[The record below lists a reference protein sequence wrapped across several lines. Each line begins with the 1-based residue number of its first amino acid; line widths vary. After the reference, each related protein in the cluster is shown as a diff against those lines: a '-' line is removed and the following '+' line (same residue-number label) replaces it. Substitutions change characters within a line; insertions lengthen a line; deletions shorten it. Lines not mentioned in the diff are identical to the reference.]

1 MKRLLPW
8 GFALLLSGCIPQE
21 PRPVP
26 PQPFQFRRLDLS
38 QNDARG
44 RRLWELNSPR
54 AQYSL
59 DQRQA
64 TVEQPSG
71 RLFRQGKPAYAITAR
86 QGVVIR
92 DGEQVQLNGGVS
104 LRTLDQRRVL
114 IRAEQAVWRPGS
126 HTIDLLGK
134 PVADEGRQRL
144 TAGSARFHTAD
155 ERLELTGQPRLRI
168 WDQAPPGQGPATV
181 DVAIQNGAWNTA
193 SGQLTAAGPV
203 TGLQRRGQGRPD
215 RQLTA
220 SALDGNT
227 REEWLDLL
235 APVTMNDPAE
245 QSSLQ
250 AERSRWWYRQN
261 RFTTAAQA
269 RAQVRQLSMAGADV
283 EVRQN
288 ERQIQVGRSCQ
299 VTQPNESLRADRCL
313 WNWGTGALQADGS
326 VELRR
331 SNLRQVTRAA
341 TLQGTTDARGQVTVA
356 APGQRVTTVLQ
367 VPPARQTPQAPPPP
381 PLQGSPPA
389 IAF

>member
-1 MKRLLPW
+1 MLPW
-8 GFALLLSGCIPQE
+8 ASALLLSGCIPQE

-54 AQYSL
+54 AHYSL
-59 DQRQA
+59 DRRQA

-71 RLFRQGKPAYAITAR
+71 RLFRQGKPAYAITAS

-134 PVADEGRQRL
+134 PLAEEGRQRL
-144 TAGSARFHTAD
+144 TAGSARFQTAN
-155 ERLELTGQPRLRI
+155 EHLELLGQPRLLI
-168 WDQAPPGQGPATV
+168 WDQSSPGRGPATV

-203 TGLQRRGQGRPD
+203 NGRQRRGQGRPD

-220 SALDGNT
+220 SALVGNT
-227 REEWLDLL
+227 RDEWLDLL
-235 APVTMNDPAE
+235 APVTVDDPGE
-245 QSSLQ
+245 RSSLQ
-250 AERSRWWYRQN
+250 ADRSRWWYRQN
-261 RFTTAAQA
+261 RITTAAPA
-269 RAQVRQLSMAGADV
+269 RAQVRQLSITGGDV
-283 EVRQN
+283 EVLQN
-288 ERQIQVGRSCQ
+288 ERQIRIGRRCQ

-331 SNLRQVTRAA
+331 SKLGQVTRAA
-341 TLQGTTDARGQVTVA
+341 SLQGSTDARGQVTVA

-367 VPPARQTPQAPPPP
+367 VPAAPERSQQGPAPP
-381 PLQGSPPA
+381 QSSPRA

>member
-1 MKRLLPW
+1 MKRLPPW
-8 GFALLLSGCIPQE
+8 GLALLLSGCIPQE
-21 PRPVP
+21 PRPLP

-38 QNDARG
+38 QNDPRG

-59 DQRQA
+59 DRRQA
-64 TVEQPSG
+64 TVERPSG
-71 RLFRQGKPAYAITAR
+71 RLFRGGRPTYAISAR

-92 DGEQVQLNGGVS
+92 DGEQVQLNGDVS
-104 LRTLDQRRVL
+104 LRTLDGRQVL
-114 IRAEQAVWRPGS
+114 IRADQAVWRPAAR
-126 HTIDLLGK
+126 TIDLLGK
-134 PVADEGRQRL
+134 PLAEEGRQRL
-144 TAGSARFHTAD
+144 SAASARFHTSD

-168 WDQAPPGQGPATV
+168 WDQAPPGRGEATV

-203 TGLQRRGQGRPD
+203 NGRQRRGPGRPD

-220 SALDGNT
+220 SALEGHT

-235 APVTMNDPAE
+235 APVTMTDPGE

-250 AERSRWWYRQN
+250 ADRSRWWYRQN
-261 RFTTAAQA
+261 RITSAGPA
-269 RAQVRQLSMAGADV
+269 RAQVRQLSIAGADV
-283 EVRQN
+283 EVRQ
-288 ERQIQVGRSCQ
+288 EDRQIRVGRGCR

-313 WNWGTGALQADGS
+313 WNWGTGALQADGA

-331 SNLRQVTRAA
+331 SNMRQITRAS

-356 APGQRVTTVLQ
+356 APGERVTTVLE
-367 VPPARQTPQAPPPP
+367 VPPARRRPQASPPPP
-381 PLQGSPPA
+381 PAAPPA